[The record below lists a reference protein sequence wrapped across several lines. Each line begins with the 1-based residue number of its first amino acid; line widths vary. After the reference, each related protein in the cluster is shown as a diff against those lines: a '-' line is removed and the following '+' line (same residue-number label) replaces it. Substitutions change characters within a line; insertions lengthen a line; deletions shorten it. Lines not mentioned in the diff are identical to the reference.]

1 MKFFSNPMNV
11 LVAFVVLMGIGL
23 IFIMNRGLDYR
34 SELCTEKNGI
44 MVRTVE
50 GWQCLDVSR
59 IKLT

>member
-1 MKFFSNPMNV
+1 MNV